1 MSGSFVRPLRRTFI
15 FPLLAAALAGC
26 GGGLYIGI
34 GDGDFDGYDDRPPTV
49 SLTVPVTSIQA
60 GQPLALIASASD
72 ENGIDDVI
80 FYRVDGGTFTALG
93 SDGSSPY
100 ELTTTAPTDGRTTLT
115 VMARARDNA
124 GNSTDSALVSV
135 TVTP

>member
-1 MSGSFVRPLRRTFI
+1 MSGSFVRPLRRTAT
-15 FPLLAAALAGC
+15 LLLLPAALAAC

-34 GDGDFDGYDDRPPTV
+34 GDGDFDGFDDRPPTV
-49 SLTVPVTSIQA
+49 SLTVPVTTIQA
-60 GQPLALIASASD
+60 GQALTLIASASD

-100 ELTTTAPTDGRTTLT
+100 ELTTLVPSDGRTTLT

-124 GNSTDSALVSV
+124 GNSTDSALVNV